1 MPYISQPSRA
11 GLDAHI
17 DALANEIRALAK
29 SEGHDAAFC
38 GPLNYACTKLAL
50 QVIPVRRYWTI
61 ALVVGVFKNI
71 ADEFIAGTLCLMR
84 TRRSPSTA
92 TCTRHREHQHS
103 GGRERDRSAP
113 PLNAKAARFAERPI
127 TRKQSQPD

>member
-71 ADEFIAGTLCLMR
+71 ADEFYRRYAVPYEDEKIAEHGDVYGDFVDTVE
-84 TRRSPSTA
+84 PSEGN
-92 TCTRHREHQHS
+92 HPLK
-103 GGRERDRSAP
+103 AP
-113 PLNAKAARFAERPI
+113 
-127 TRKQSQPD
+127 SC

>member
-29 SEGHDAAFC
+29 VEGHDAAFC
-38 GPLNYACTKLAL
+38 GPLNYACTRLAL

-71 ADEFIAGTLCLMR
+71 ADEFYRRYAVPYEDEKIA
-84 TRRSPSTA
+84 
-92 TCTRHREHQHS
+92 EH
-103 GGRERDRSAP
+103 GDVYDA
-113 PLNAKAARFAERPI
+113 
-127 TRKQSQPD
+127 

>member
-71 ADEFIAGTLCLMR
+71 ADEFY
-84 TRRSPSTA
+84 RRYAVPYEDEKMPSTA
-92 TCTRHREHQHS
+92 TCTRHKEHPHS
-103 GGRERDRSAP
+103 GGRERGRWAP
-113 PLNAKAARFAERPI
+113 PLNAKAARFAERPV
-127 TRKQSQPD
+127 TRKQNQPD

>member
-61 ALVVGVFKNI
+61 V
-71 ADEFIAGTLCLMR
+71 
-84 TRRSPSTA
+84 TRV
-92 TCTRHREHQHS
+92 
-103 GGRERDRSAP
+103 
-113 PLNAKAARFAERPI
+113 
-127 TRKQSQPD
+127 